1 MSSSFPS
8 SQVLRTSIII
18 MPPKNIKKPSI
29 KEDIAE
35 LQRQVK
41 AVNEDVQLIYG
52 MVNGMEL
59 TMKAMLEAQEKHY
72 EEMKAM
78 ASEYFEKS
86 RSAMTVDVTS
96 ASSSAS
102 ENSHQRKIIP
112 APRITQEIDTEE
124 RSFSIR
130 VVKDHILQYVIKA
143 ANDELTDSEAE
154 ALYQTMR
161 GELNTALDALES
173 RVKKEILGEMY
184 EEDQYAYEDVAGVD
198 ESDVDMKGYTWGSK
212 RLAKHRRIA
221 IATFEAAV
229 LEATGIDFSICEKH
243 WASSHMLEETWNNRC
258 KPKPTPANKR
268 KPGKQSVEKDQLVQK
283 RMRFVEDEGE
293 DEEEDEGEDE
303 EEEDEYEDE
312 EYTKDDDE

>member
-1 MSSSFPS
+1 
-8 SQVLRTSIII
+8 

-86 RSAMTVDVTS
+86 RSAMTVDVT
-96 ASSSAS
+96 
-102 ENSHQRKIIP
+102 K
-112 APRITQEIDTEE
+112 IDTEE

-293 DEEEDEGEDE
+293 DEEEDKGEDE